1 MSTTTPVAEALF
13 AAGIDFTATLPDSWI
28 HKLLLALEADR
39 RCIHVPLAK
48 EEEGVGICAGA
59 WLTGRIPALI
69 IQNSGLLNC
78 CNALT
83 TLNGLYDIPL
93 LLLVSYRG
101 TMEEESF
108 FHVPLG
114 SVTEPVLD
122 SLGIPYRV
130 VSQPDEIFPAIAN
143 ATSFMRTSQRPTAVL
158 MTRGSLTQEEDR

>member
-1 MSTTTPVAEALF
+1 MPFSFFYPPSFIVSLDF
-13 AAGIDFTATLPDSWI
+13 AATLPDSRI
-28 HKLLLALEADR
+28 HQLLLALEADP
-39 RCIHVPLAK
+39 RCIHVPLAR
-48 EEEGVGICAGA
+48 EEEGVGVCAGA
-59 WLTGRIPALI
+59 WLTGRVPALV

-114 SVTEPVLD
+114 RVTEPVLD
-122 SLGIPYRV
+122 SLEIPYRV
-130 VSQPDEIFPAIAN
+130 VTRADEISPAVAN
-143 ATSFMRTSQRPTAVL
+143 ATHFMRTSQRPAAVL
-158 MTRGSLTQEEDR
+158 MTRGSLAQEVQ